1 MNRPMPRWHIRPM
14 SDDSP
19 NTVAGTAIRPG
30 AVRWISVID
39 PDPLSRATLCAL
51 LAGMGAEVRAF
62 EAAEPFLAA
71 LRSGPPACLIS
82 EVRLPA
88 MSGLMLLRHLR
99 SAQMWVPTILV
110 ATDPDVPLAVEA
122 IREGALDFLEKPLV
136 ASRVTRRIAALL
148 SS

>member
-1 MNRPMPRWHIRPM
+1 M
-14 SDDSP
+14 SDDPP
-19 NTVAGTAIRPG
+19 NAVAGTASRPG
-30 AVRWISVID
+30 AVRERWISVID

-51 LAGMGAEVRAF
+51 LAGIGVEVRAF

-99 SAQMWVPTILV
+99 SAQMSVPTILV